1 MHKIIQPSEF
11 VTVLEPSLRRASKI
25 ARECDG
31 RVLNTPKADEAS
43 KVKAALTRADL
54 QCQEAILEAI
64 WEHCP
69 GVSLRAE
76 EDTPSVARF
85 PRLADATVVIDPIDG
100 TLHFYLEQGGP
111 YAIIVGL
118 AIGNEYDAALV
129 ALPREQFAFEG
140 VRGGGARMIDADGV
154 RRSAV
159 LQNAARRV
167 LVSHGLDPA
176 AVGVL
181 RERGYEVQ
189 RACGGAISV
198 APIIPGVCAGLRI
211 ATNDPPNVSVRG
223 RVGLLIAREAGAIA
237 VREDAREFPDDIEEP
252 AQALLVAGNRDHL
265 AALEAA
271 VAAIATT

>member
-1 MHKIIQPSEF
+1 VHKILQPAEF
-11 VTVLEPSLRRASKI
+11 VAALEPSLRRAARI

-31 RVLNTPKADEAS
+31 RLPNTPKSDEAS

-54 QCQEAILEAI
+54 ECQEAILEAV

-76 EDTPSVARF
+76 EDTPSVGRF
-85 PRLADATVVIDPIDG
+85 PEHAPAMVVIDPIDG

-118 AIGNEYDAALV
+118 AIGNQYDAALV
-129 ALPREQFAFEG
+129 ALPREQFAFES
-140 VRGGGARMIDADGV
+140 VRGGGARMVDADGT
-154 RRSAV
+154 RQPAV
-159 LQNAARRV
+159 LHNTARRV

-176 AVGVL
+176 AVAVL

-198 APIIPGVCAGLRI
+198 APMIPGVCAGLRV
-211 ATNDPPNVSVRG
+211 ANNDPPNVSIRG
-223 RVGLLIAREAGAIA
+223 RVGVLIAREAGAIA
-237 VREDAREFPDDIEEP
+237 IREDGREFPDDIEEP
-252 AQALLVAGNRDHL
+252 ARTLLVAGNRDHL

-271 VAAIATT
+271 VGAISTT

>member
-1 MHKIIQPSEF
+1 MHKVLQPSEF
-11 VTVLEPSLRRASKI
+11 VAALAPSLRRAVKI

-31 RVLNTPKADEAS
+31 SVPNTPKTQETS

-54 QCQEAILEAI
+54 ECQEAILEAV

-85 PRLADATVVIDPIDG
+85 PEGADEMVVIDPIDG
-100 TLHFYLEQGGP
+100 TLHFFLEQGGP

-118 AIGNEYDAALV
+118 AIGNKYDAALV
-129 ALPREQFAFEG
+129 ALPREQFVFEG
-140 VRGGGARMIDADGV
+140 VRGSGARLVDAGGV
-154 RRSAV
+154 GRPAV
-159 LQNAARRV
+159 LDNTARTV

-176 AVGVL
+176 AVAVL
-181 RERGYEVQ
+181 HERGYEVQ

-198 APIIPGVCAGLRI
+198 APMIPGICAGLRI
-211 ATNDPPNVSVRG
+211 ANNDPPNVSVRG
-223 RVGLLIAREAGAIA
+223 RVGVLIAREAGAIA
-237 VREDAREFPDDIEEP
+237 VREDGSEFPDDIDEP
-252 AQALLVAGNRDHL
+252 APTLLIAGNRDHL

-271 VAAIATT
+271 VEAIATP